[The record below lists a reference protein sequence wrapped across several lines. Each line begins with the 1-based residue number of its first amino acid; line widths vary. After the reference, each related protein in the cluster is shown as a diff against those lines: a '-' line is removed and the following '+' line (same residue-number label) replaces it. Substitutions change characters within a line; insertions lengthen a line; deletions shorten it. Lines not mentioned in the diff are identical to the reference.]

1 MPPEALVDGL
11 FTSQSDVW
19 AFGVLLWEVMTL
31 GEQPYQA
38 RNNIEVLNLV
48 KSGRTLDKPD
58 GCPEELYHLMQQC
71 WAYRPIDRPSF
82 KYCLDSITLL
92 QSRVDELLNEDDS
105 LCESKATSK
114 TVSLLSHAHA
124 PGSFALSPSSQTASH
139 GGEDRKT

>member
-105 LCESKATSK
+105 L
-114 TVSLLSHAHA
+114 
-124 PGSFALSPSSQTASH
+124 
-139 GGEDRKT
+139 